1 MSSQTD
7 PTTRP
12 AVAEAPARRRRIAD
26 LLRSPF
32 AGSMGIM
39 TVAMGA
45 SLMLRM
51 LTFAIVARSMGSH
64 QFGAFATVAAVA
76 LMIGSFSGWGAE
88 QLILRRVGRAR
99 EELPRAMATS
109 LVFLAL
115 SAPPLVLLS
124 LALVPL
130 FIDASIAWRIV
141 LFVAISDIGLARVNS
156 IAAACYQAVGRP
168 AGNARLNVG
177 FALARVLAALL
188 WILAAPRHDA
198 LSWSSFYLSVSAIA
212 AARSLWRVRHDLGWP
227 EWKIAW
233 HEWRDGFQFA
243 LQTASWA
250 AFGSADK
257 PVIALLSNLSTA
269 GIYAAASRLAMAA
282 AVPVRSMLYS
292 AYVRFFQLG
301 VQGPRSSARLAVRL
315 LPLGIG
321 LGMLGAGATAVMA
334 PLAPRILGHSYLGT
348 DAALLL
354 LAPLPVFYAIYCLG
368 LDVLVS
374 SGHTALRTLAQIMMP
389 PLNILLCWLLVPA
402 AGVRGAAL
410 AALLSYASL
419 AVVAWLM
426 VAWLV
431 KRQAE
436 EAGSPYTCDTDD
448 DRPDGH
454 PSVTLAKDKI

>member
-1 MSSQTD
+1 V
-7 PTTRP
+7 RP
-12 AVAEAPARRRRIAD
+12 AAAEAPARRRRIAD

-32 AGSMGIM
+32 VGSMGIM

-51 LTFAIVARSMGSH
+51 LTFAIVARGLGPH
-64 QFGAFATVAAVA
+64 QFGTFATVTAVA

-124 LALVPL
+124 VVLVPL
-130 FIDASIAWRIV
+130 VIDSSIAWRIG

-156 IAAACYQAVGRP
+156 IAAASYQAVGRP
-168 AGNARLNVG
+168 GGNARLNVG
-177 FALARVLAALL
+177 FELARVLAALV
-188 WILAAPRHDA
+188 WMVAAPRHDA
-198 LSWSSFYLSVSAIA
+198 LSWSSFYLTVSAIA
-212 AARSLWRVRHDLGWP
+212 VAWSLWRIWRDMGWP

-250 AFGSADK
+250 AFGSTDK

-269 GIYAAASRLAMAA
+269 GIYAAASRIALAAGI
-282 AVPVRSMLYS
+282 PVQSMLYS

-321 LGMLGAGATAVMA
+321 LGMLGAVVTAAMA
-334 PLAPRILGHSYLGT
+334 PLAPRILGNSYLGT
-348 DAALLL
+348 YAALLL
-354 LAPLPVFYAIYCLG
+354 LAPVPVFAAAFCLG

-374 SGHTALRTLAQIMMP
+374 SGHTALRTLAQIMMLP
-389 PLNILLCWLLVPA
+389 VNILLCWLLVPA
-402 AGVRGAAL
+402 GGVRGAAL
-410 AALLSYASL
+410 AALLSRASL
-419 AVVAWLM
+419 AVIAWLM

-431 KRQAE
+431 RGQAQGSIAPTR
-436 EAGSPYTCDTDD
+436 AGGADPAPAEPGRERSG
-448 DRPDGH
+448 DG
-454 PSVTLAKDKI
+454 